1 MLAKILI
8 LIIIIIVILIVVYR
22 ERRVIESKEE
32 LVKMIKEWAEYDDV
46 AEKKYGNIFN
56 WDVSKISKEL
66 IGNKKHKDEYKYTK
80 EDECIITEEER
91 DKIVDWVKRIHKEKL
106 NEIRKN
112 TWMNSLYEIDVEK
125 DIMDIIVKCREKI
138 IEKEDIR
145 EYDLME
151 PVFQDSVGYMIGDSE
166 LHEHTDPNFF
176 GLYHTRYN
184 LYVQLPEEGGYPIYA
199 GRTHRLKERSYICC
213 RAGID
218 KHRCEDVKGS
228 KPRVMISFG
237 FLLPYERIK
246 NITYDYNLD
255 NGEVV

>member
-1 MLAKILI
+1 MLEKS
-8 LIIIIIVILIVVYR
+8 R
-22 ERRVIESKEE
+22 TVIESREE
-32 LVKMIKEWAEYDDV
+32 LDRLIKEWVFKGKET
-46 AEKKYGNIFN
+46 EKKYGDIFS
-56 WDVSKISKEL
+56 WDVSKIRKEL
-66 IGNKKHKDEYKYTK
+66 IGNKKHKDEYKYTN

-91 DKIVDWVKRIHKEKL
+91 DKIVEWVKRIHKDEL
-106 NEIRKN
+106 EEIRKN
-112 TWMNSLYEIDVEK
+112 SWMGSLYLLENIDEDVKEIILRCRK
-125 DIMDIIVKCREKI
+125 KIV
-138 IEKEDIR
+138 EKEDIK
-145 EYDLME
+145 EYDVIE
-151 PVFQDSVGYMIGDSE
+151 PLFQDGIGYMTDGSE
-166 LHEHTDPNFF
+166 LQAHTDDNFF

-213 RAGID
+213 RAGLD
-218 KHRCEDVKGS
+218 EHKCEDVKGS